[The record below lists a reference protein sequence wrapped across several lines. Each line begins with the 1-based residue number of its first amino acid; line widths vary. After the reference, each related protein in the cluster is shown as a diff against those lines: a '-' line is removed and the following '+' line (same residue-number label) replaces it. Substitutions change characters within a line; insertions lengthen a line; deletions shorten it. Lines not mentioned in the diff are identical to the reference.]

1 MRWAD
6 RGWGG
11 ASELT
16 TSNRE
21 AEGRRPIR
29 ASSGPRRARWYAPHI
44 FDSSLARLRRVS
56 IYISDRLVWPSSVP
70 EWLGRSL
77 GLRSTGESLLTGPPV
92 EGRTA
97 VLCDDALRV
106 SGTRVAGDR
115 VARMT

>member
-21 AEGRRPIR
+21 AEGRRFEHQ
-29 ASSGPRRARWYAPHI
+29 SSGPRRARWYAPHI
-44 FDSSLARLRRVS
+44 SDSSLARLRRVD

-77 GLRSTGESLLTGPPV
+77 GLRSTGESLLTQ
-92 EGRTA
+92 GRTA